1 MPSGFL
7 CAFFQSSGIA
17 FFRKAILS
25 STLTRRGL
33 PLLLALILTLST
45 IPTPVA
51 HGEDR
56 TRKEFWVGLYGE
68 IREGP
73 LAVRSK
79 EVFARVLASADKRAG
94 VEPSFHVI
102 AYDGFP
108 WAQTLADGSI
118 LLTLNAVE
126 FCYKNQPQ
134 EKGDARLAFIIG
146 HELAHH
152 FNGDFWEYRFLR
164 SAKNEKGG
172 TREFQDVRKVAKTP
186 EVQLVRE
193 LQADQY
199 GVVYASLAGYD
210 SDIVIS
216 EDKSFFREWA
226 EKSLPEKGIRKEL
239 AATLDQRERAVY
251 LRLKEISEK
260 VSLFKLGVVSARV
273 GRPDDALFMFRRFAA
288 DFPGREVYGNIGAV
302 LLGRSY
308 GRFLASRA
316 PESFPF
322 VLSFGVESG
331 TRAEMIDV
339 GRGFSEEKYRD
350 FKRNLGEAV
359 ENLEK
364 AIGYDPNYAAARNSL
379 GCARILEK
387 RYYDAVSTLEQAQK
401 LSPENGRIAGNLAVA
416 CILLGQELDS
426 EALLG
431 RAESILRPLSAKNE
445 AARTNW
451 AAYLRSRG
459 KQVDGGGAPGFDVEV
474 PRLAIQPPRGYHK
487 EFRPGMKL
495 PANHS
500 MTVIDETIEGSVTIR
515 VYADAKRNVVLLVR
529 NGSIRTALY
538 REPPRLPT
546 GAVAGGTDDVFVS
559 RQGRNGYLLAGQRP
573 KAYFEY

>member
-1 MPSGFL
+1 MPTS
-7 CAFFQSSGIA
+7 I
-17 FFRKAILS
+17 
-25 STLTRRGL
+25 
-33 PLLLALILTLST
+33 
-45 IPTPVA
+45 A

-56 TRKEFWVGLYGE
+56 SRKDFWVGRYGE

-73 LAVRSK
+73 LAVRCR
-79 EVFARVLASADKRAG
+79 EVFTRVLASADKRAG

-102 AYDGFP
+102 AYGGGP
-108 WAQTLADGSI
+108 WAQTLSDGSI

-126 FCYKNQPQ
+126 FCYRNQPP
-134 EKGDARLAFIIG
+134 EKGDARLAFVIG

-172 TREFQDVRKVAKTP
+172 KREFQDVRTVAKTP

-216 EDKSFFREWA
+216 EDKSFFRQWA
-226 EKSLPEKGIRKEL
+226 EKTLPEKGIRKEL
-239 AATLDQRERAVY
+239 ATTLDQREKAVY

-273 GRPDDALFMFRRFAA
+273 GRPDDALLLFRRFAA

-302 LLGRSY
+302 LLGRAY
-308 GRFLASRA
+308 DRFLASRA

-322 VLSFGVESG
+322 VLSFGVESS
-331 TRAEMIDV
+331 TRAELIDV
-339 GRGFSEEKYRD
+339 GRRFSEEKYRD

-364 AIGYDPNYAAARNSL
+364 SIGYDPFYAGARNSL

-387 RYYDAVSTLEQAQK
+387 KYYDAVSALEQAQK
-401 LSPENGRIAGNLAVA
+401 LSPGNARIEGNLAVA
-416 CILLGQELDS
+416 SILLGQELGS
-426 EALLG
+426 EALFV
-431 RAESILRPLSAKNE
+431 RAESILKPLSSRND

-451 AAYLRSRG
+451 AAYRRSRG
-459 KQVDGGGAPGFDVEV
+459 KQVDGEGAPGFIVED
-474 PRLAIQPPRGYHK
+474 PRLTIQPPHVYRK
-487 EFRPGMKL
+487 EFQPGKKL

-500 MTVIDETIEGSVTIR
+500 MTVVDETVEGGVTTR
-515 VYADAKRNVVLLVR
+515 VYTDATRKVVLLVR
-529 NGSIRTALY
+529 NGSIRLVMY
-538 REPPRLPT
+538 REPPRLPP
-546 GAVAGGTDDVFVS
+546 GAVAGGMGDVFVS
-559 RQGRNGYLLAGQRP
+559 RQGKNGCFLSDQRP
-573 KAYFEY
+573 MSYFEF